1 MNRGRSARWPWA
13 LAAILLAAATAWLL
27 LGNLS
32 TVTASDPFGPAA
44 DRAAALALAD
54 SMIAAEAR
62 TTSAA
67 CHTRVLASPDTTGRA
82 PVIVLLHGFTNCP
95 KQFDSLARAFARRG
109 YSVVVPLLPRHGMA
123 DRMTTEL
130 SRLNGEDLVTAGEEA
145 VDVAHGLGRPVVVV
159 GLSSSAVLAG
169 WLAEHRDDVDGAVLI
184 APALGPHG
192 MPEPVVRPMT
202 GALLT
207 LPNFY
212 LWWDSKLQAN
222 VPGPKQCYPRFAS
235 HAIAQVYRLGA
246 AVLSDAVHAKPK
258 AKRIEVITTAS
269 DEAVNNDLALEL
281 VRRWRARGADVAVYE
296 FPASMG
302 VRHDMIDPE
311 QPYARTD
318 VSYPVIERYTMLAA
332 SAHP

>member
-1 MNRGRSARWPWA
+1 MV
-13 LAAILLAAATAWLL
+13 AAGAVVLAAAAAWLL
-27 LGNLS
+27 LGTLS
-32 TVTASDPFGPAA
+32 AVRASDPFHPAI

-54 SMIAAEAR
+54 SMRAAEAR
-62 TTSAA
+62 GTSSA
-67 CHTRVLASPDTTGRA
+67 CHTRILVSPDTSGRA

-95 KQFDSLARAFARRG
+95 KQFDGLARAFARRG
-109 YSVVVPLLPRHGMA
+109 WSVVVPLLPRHGMA

-130 SRLNGEDLVTAGEEA
+130 ARLNGEELVTAGEEA
-145 VDVAHGLGRPVVVV
+145 VDIAHGLGRPVVVV

-169 WLAEHRDDVDGAVLI
+169 WLAEHREDVDGAVLI

-192 MPEPVVRPMT
+192 MPGPVARRMT

-212 LWWDSKLQAN
+212 VWWDSKLQADL
-222 VPGPKQCYPRFAS
+222 PGPQQCYPRFAS
-235 HAIAQVYRLGA
+235 HAIAQVYRLGM
-246 AVLSDAVHAKPK
+246 AVMADAIRAKPK
-258 AKRIEVITTAS
+258 AKRIVLVTTET

-281 VRRWRARGADVAVYE
+281 ARRWRARGADVTTYQ
-296 FPASMG
+296 FPAALG

-318 VSYPVIERYTMLAA
+318 ISYPVIEKMVATAA
-332 SAHP
+332 TP